1 VDSATIIVR
10 ARQGSGLSQRELAR
24 RAGTSAAAV
33 CLYESGQRT
42 PRTDTFT
49 RLIAACGARLD
60 VSLEIPA
67 EPIDLE
73 ANGRA
78 LGSVLDLAQHL
89 PTRANRT
96 LGAPVLARLVE
107 SS

>member
-49 RLIAACGARLD
+49 RLIAACGAQLD
-60 VSLEIPA
+60 VSLAMRGEA
-67 EPIDLE
+67 IDLE

-78 LGSVLDLAQHL
+78 LESVLELAQQL
-89 PTRANRT
+89 PARPNRT
-96 LGAPVLARLVE
+96 LDAPVLARLVE
-107 SS
+107 AS